1 MQFSALV
8 LTIIVFAIPP
18 SNQIAL
24 SNQAPPQPLSH
35 SIHDIEEAIDDSDD
49 SLLPH
54 NIHNEDQYDD
64 QDYDDDYDDQD
75 NTDDDTNMGTTG
87 TLSFVRELKNVS
99 RHAGKTVKFLCEV
112 QVANGTLDSTG
123 EVKVTWRQNE
133 VVVDV
138 EEKRFKIRNTKKSSH
153 LYISILRIS
162 QLDPFDKGFYSC
174 QAQRGSEKI
183 KSEGFLEVVNK
194 WGAPISNIP
203 QINGGIHEELTTLY
217 AQHHNKPFAA
227 PITEP
232 PQTIQPAL
240 PALHEQTVDNPLLF
254 DTKHNVAPA
263 PAAASVG
270 AADGGGVG
278 GVTMLTQTTTG
289 RSRQQGEGGIGGSTV
304 YDGSQAFCQR
314 YSGKVCSHLL
324 GDRYVF
330 VQPPMTQER
339 IEESLSQTLLVVS
352 QSNDMSLG
360 CSHYAIPS
368 LCYSA
373 FPLCLDHAEVNR
385 YQQRQSLS
393 QVQQQ
398 MRQLR
403 SHLSIFLQRIC
414 KRDCTLLVTE
424 VCNKEY
430 AIAKRH
436 PVIGK
441 TIQLEECEDLPDT
454 TSSCIKLDVEQRER
468 DVDPTDTCYWD
479 DGRSYRGPIDVAL
492 SGDKC
497 LRWGEV
503 AQVQL
508 RLDDYPELIGH
519 NYCRNPD
526 HAPEPYCYT
535 HSDPRKRHACGLPR
549 CARLVYM
556 YLGGAACILTA
567 LVTLSVMIYCCKRRK
582 SSRSGRLGGMG
593 GSDGCGNRDGGRRDI
608 RELMGGG
615 NLADKNIYGN
625 GTLGTAA
632 HSSSGNT
639 VEMNALL
646 PNHHNPHF
654 QRNAD
659 QMASVRGQHHRDA
672 LSSIPVYTNSDL
684 TFVEELGEGAFGK
697 VFKARLNN
705 PKPTPSRNQTPSRTT
720 SPPSQYVAVKSL
732 KENANAKT
740 QADFQREIELLA
752 ELQHPNIICLVGV
765 VSKKNQQPHCML
777 FEYMEL
783 GDLHQYMVQRGGGG
797 EEISNQQ
804 CLQIALQIALGMEY
818 LADNHYVHRDLAAR
832 NCLVSHNLTVKIAD
846 FGLSR
851 DMYSCDYYRVQS
863 KSLLPV
869 RWMPPESILYGKF
882 STESDV
888 WSFGVVLWEVWSVGL
903 QPYYGYNNQE
913 VIGMIRN
920 RQLLSCPDGC
930 PSYCYALMVEC
941 WAELAVRRPTFPEI
955 CHRLRVWRNNVNQMA
970 IQSQRLP
977 TPSNPTASL
986 TKQQQYQL
994 HHNASYTPNHHLTNP
1009 PPSGSSDYSAGY
1021 HSTSTPNHHQ
1031 PLNNSRD
1038 NGTTSQQGTT
1048 GPGSK
1053 HQRERHHSTSNVSSS
1068 NMMSNSGLG
1077 AGGSQHSLTSSSHAS
1092 SLGTRTQ
1099 STNLSLDRQGRR
1111 QLRDG
1116 QHQTQQVQQGISGD
1130 VIGIKLGG
1138 GK

>member
-1 MQFSALV
+1 MQFCALV
-8 LTIIVFAIPP
+8 LSTVVFVFPLRSYQNAPP
-18 SNQIAL
+18 
-24 SNQAPPQPLSH
+24 QAPQPLSH

-49 SLLPH
+49 PSLLSH
-54 NIHNEDQYDD
+54 NNNDDNYEDE
-64 QDYDDDYDDQD
+64 DYDDDYDDQD
-75 NTDDDTNMGTTG
+75 GDQDPNTGSTG
-87 TLSFVRELKNVS
+87 VLSFLRELKNVT

-112 QVANGTLDSTG
+112 QVALNVTG
-123 EVKVTWRQNE
+123 GAETAGDVKVTWRQNE
-133 VVVDV
+133 VVVDE
-138 EEKRFKIRNTKKSSH
+138 EEKRFKVRNTKKTGS

-174 QAQRGSEKI
+174 QAQRGAERI

-203 QINGGIHEELTTLY
+203 QIRGGTEELTTLY
-217 AQHHNKPFAA
+217 THHSRHPAHPS

-232 PQTIQPAL
+232 PQTIQPVL
-240 PALHEQTVDNPLLF
+240 PALHEQTVNNPLLF
-254 DTKHNVAPA
+254 DTKHAQQ
-263 PAAASVG
+263 AAA
-270 AADGGGVG
+270 AAVADSGGGVG
-278 GVTMLTQTTTG
+278 GGVTMLTTQTTTG
-289 RSRQQGEGGIGGSTV
+289 RSSKVKGV
-304 YDGSQAFCQR
+304 YDGNEAFCQM

-330 VQPPMTQER
+330 VQPPMTQQR
-339 IEESLSQTLLVVS
+339 IEESLSQTLVVVS

-373 FPLCLDHAEVNR
+373 FPLCLDHVEVNR
-385 YQQRQSLS
+385 YQQQQSLS
-393 QVQQQ
+393 HIQQQ

-441 TIQLEECEDLPDT
+441 TIQLEECDDLPET

-468 DVDPTDTCYWD
+468 DVDLTDTCYWD

-492 SGDKC
+492 NGDKC

-503 AQVQL
+503 AQMQL

-526 HAPEPYCYT
+526 HASEPYCYT
-535 HSDPRKRHACGLPR
+535 HSDPRKRHPCGLPR

-567 LVTLSVMIYCCKRRK
+567 LVTLSIMIYCCKRRK
-582 SSRSGRLGGMG
+582 SSRGGGRAGGLGME
-593 GSDGCGNRDGGRRDI
+593 GCGRGEGGRRDI
-608 RELMGGG
+608 RELMGAG

-659 QMASVRGQHHRDA
+659 QMASLRGQHHRDA

-697 VFKARLNN
+697 VFKARLSN
-705 PKPTPSRNQTPSRTT
+705 PKATPSRSTTPSKPTPTQLPQ
-720 SPPSQYVAVKSL
+720 SQYVAVKSL

-765 VSKKNQQPHCML
+765 VSKGKVGKGGIGGGGAGQPHCML

-783 GDLHQYMVQRGGGG
+783 GDLHQFMVQRGARS

-903 QPYYGYNNQE
+903 QPYYGFNNQE

-920 RQLLSCPDGC
+920 RQLLACPDGC

-970 IQSQRLP
+970 LQSQRLP
-977 TPSNPTASL
+977 TPSNPTSSL
-986 TKQQQYQL
+986 SKQQQ
-994 HHNASYTPNHHLTNP
+994 HHLSYNTPNHHLSNP

-1031 PLNNSRD
+1031 PLNNSANSTEAAAGRSTVPIS
-1038 NGTTSQQGTT
+1038 G
-1048 GPGSK
+1048 K
-1053 HQRERHHSTSNVSSS
+1053 HQRERHHSTSNISATK
-1068 NMMSNSGLG
+1068 NSGNFG
-1077 AGGSQHSLTSSSHAS
+1077 ASGAAGGSQHSLTSSSHGS

-1111 QLRDG
+1111 QQAQAAMQLQLVG
-1116 QHQTQQVQQGISGD
+1116 ETT
-1130 VIGIKLGG
+1130 GIKMKL
-1138 GK
+1138 